1 MSLFFDGPV
10 PIEDAITF
18 TQAQP
23 IPSNNALTQ
32 MFPRRDFDTD
42 EVDFGTIFKTNRVVK
57 FRNWDGSF
65 EPVARD
71 TGQDKRIKLLP
82 LGGTLETGEYERRQ
96 IEHARTGG
104 TFVQSLVSAIYN
116 DLENLTRYAFNRLEL
131 AWGDVLSDGRIDINE
146 NGVNLSLDFGLKSS
160 QQVTPAG
167 SLWSDHANSKPLDDL
182 RAWRAAYVKENG
194 VPPAQYL
201 TSSEV
206 LANLQVNTQLI
217 NAIKGAQTGVT
228 TVTIQEING
237 LLAGFGLPAFI
248 VPPDLQ
254 NGGSLYDSNMDVDGE
269 AVRVLDAS
277 KLLMLPANL
286 GDLGFTAWGTPTTA
300 YELKNS
306 GVQTTP
312 APGMVG
318 ILVREDNPPFR
329 KNVYVDAVGL
339 PVISDPRKLLIATVA

>member
-23 IPSNNALTQ
+23 IPSNNALTL
-32 MFPRRDFDTD
+32 MFPRRNFDTD
-42 EVDFGTIFKTNRVVK
+42 EVDFGTIFKTNRVAK

-71 TGQDKRIKLLP
+71 AGRDKRIKLLA

-104 TFVQSLVSAIYN
+104 TFVQSLVNAVYN
-116 DLENLTRYAFNRLEL
+116 DLEHLTRYAFNRLEL
-131 AWGDVLSDGRIDINE
+131 AWGDVLNDGKLTIDE
-146 NGVNLSLDFGLKSS
+146 NGVNQELDFGLKAS
-160 QQVTPAG
+160 QKVAAAN
-167 SLWSDHANSKPLDDL
+167 LWSDHANAKPLDDL

-194 VPPAQYL
+194 VPPAKYL

-206 LANLQVNTQLI
+206 LANLQVNKQLI
-217 NAIKGAQTGVT
+217 NAIKGDQTGVT

-237 LLAGFGLPAFI
+237 LLAGFGLPGFV
-248 VPPDLQ
+248 VPPDFQ
-254 NGGSLYDSNMDVDGE
+254 NGGSLYDSNMDVDGI
-269 AVRVLDAS
+269 ATRVLDAN
-277 KLLMLPANL
+277 KLLLLPANT
-286 GDLGFTAWGTPTTA
+286 GDLGFTAWGVPTTA
-300 YELKNS
+300 YELSDKN
-306 GVQTTP
+306 VQTTP

-329 KNVYVDAVGL
+329 KNVYVDAVAL